1 MKYYFALGSR
11 EFLLEKEAVE
21 EVIRERA
28 YYYQL
33 KNKPADFW
41 ILPSPEFWN
50 YYQSQNTKKT
60 SELENLSDPKNCVA
74 IVSTNKDF
82 ICWIKLRYQNILSGS
97 FLAPNSAI
105 KSPLLFRT

>member
-1 MKYYFALGSR
+1 MKYYFVIGSR

-33 KNKPADFW
+33 KNKPTDFW
-41 ILPSPEFWN
+41 ILPSPEFWS
-50 YYQSQNTKKT
+50 YYQSKNTKT
-60 SELENLSDPKNCVA
+60 IDELKNISNIKNSVA

-82 ICWIKLRYQNILSGS
+82 ICWIKLRYQNVISGS
-97 FLAPNSAI
+97 FLAPNKEI
-105 KSPLLFRT
+105 KSPLLYRK

>member
-1 MKYYFALGSR
+1 MKYYFVIGSR

-33 KNKPADFW
+33 KNKPTDFW

-50 YYQSQNTKKT
+50 HYQTKNSKAIEEFKNI
-60 SELENLSDPKNCVA
+60 SNSKNCVA

-82 ICWIKLRYQNILSGS
+82 ICWIKLRYQNVVSGS
-97 FLAPNSAI
+97 FLAPNKSI
-105 KSPLLFRT
+105 KSPLLYSK

>member
-1 MKYYFALGSR
+1 MKYYFALASR

-41 ILPSPEFWN
+41 ILPSPEFWS
-50 YYQSQNTKKT
+50 YYQNQNKKKIG
-60 SELENLSDPKNCVA
+60 ELNNLSDPKNCVA

-97 FLAPNSAI
+97 FLGPNTAI

>member
-1 MKYYFALGSR
+1 MKYYFVIGSR

-50 YYQSQNTKKT
+50 YYQTQ
-60 SELENLSDPKNCVA
+60 
-74 IVSTNKDF
+74 
-82 ICWIKLRYQNILSGS
+82 KLIYYFAKQ
-97 FLAPNSAI
+97 FPQM
-105 KSPLLFRT
+105 KFRLNHFQRL